1 MKKKTRRALLLAL
14 LLIFIF
20 GVAGVFA
27 MPKIKRFL
35 SSEKS
40 VGKTGKSAVWTTPAE
55 VLGALTES
63 DILPDVITRSLIS
76 TESASPNLLG
86 GAMDG
91 LSEQVQ
97 KAVKDAAGS
106 IADSVK
112 QAVLSNVSINQ
123 DKIAQDITAK
133 LLQSLLDNAGKTST
147 TVDRGVYDACTNI
160 VKNPPPSPSPPP

>member
-1 MKKKTRRALLLAL
+1 
-14 LLIFIF
+14 
-20 GVAGVFA
+20 
-27 MPKIKRFL
+27 MPKLKRFL
-35 SSEKS
+35 LSGNNLAKA
-40 VGKTGKSAVWTTPAE
+40 GKSATWSTPSE

-63 DILPDVITRSLIS
+63 DILPEVITKNLTG
-76 TESASPNLLG
+76 TESASQNLIG

-160 VKNPPPSPSPPP
+160 VKNPPPSLSPKP